1 MRGLRRQGA
10 GNGHPPENTRNLPPR
25 KLGEGGAARRA
36 VSSRR
41 RAGVC
46 GSAGSVSG
54 GTVCRLP
61 LAGRRRRR
69 HFDGLSGASVGH
81 ALSPFQGSRAG
92 RTARVDAPDHRRL
105 RKPFRRGRSGL
116 PRPGR
121 TVTLSQKSPEKSSQ
135 FPPDKT
141 CQNAVQKPV
150 FMLY

>member
-10 GNGHPPENTRNLPPR
+10 GNSHPPENRRNLPPR
-25 KLGEGGAARRA
+25 ELGEGGAARRA
-36 VSSRR
+36 FPSRR

-54 GTVCRLP
+54 GTVCRLS
-61 LAGRRRRR
+61 LAGRRRGR
-69 HFDGLSGASVGH
+69 HSDGLSGASAGH
-81 ALSPFQGSRAG
+81 ALSPFQGSRTG

-105 RKPFRRGRSGL
+105 RKPFRRGRFGM

-121 TVTLSQKSPEKSSQ
+121 TVILSQKSPKKSSQ
-135 FPPDKT
+135 FPHDKT
-141 CQNAVQKPV
+141 CQNAVQKLI